1 MGKRYYLL
9 FVISFDLRK
18 SVKLPFV
25 TEVIKKLAT
34 QIEATVLIEP
44 EYGFVGQINFKNGKR
59 TLFRNGRFEINNH
72 ASVAIVQDKGYAS
85 FFLKELGYNVPEEQT
100 FFSDKL
106 CSKLIKKRN
115 IDDGYSFAKNLGFP
129 AIVKPNDLS
138 KGILVA
144 KVYNKEEYYQTA
156 QQIFL
161 KTSVLLIQK
170 FYPGNDYRVVVL
182 DGEIVSAY
190 QRMPLSVI
198 GDGKSSILEILHQKQ
213 TMFLQENRD
222 ITIDLDDFRIATNLH
237 RQKLTLN
244 SVIPQNTKIKI
255 LDNANLSS
263 GGEAIDVTKQMHPDF
278 QKLAISAIKD
288 MGLRLG
294 GVDIITSDIT
304 QPMQEY
310 VIIEINGAPGLEHY
324 AAIGEEQMKVVEE
337 LYLKILKVI
346 EMGNW

>member
-1 MGKRYYLL
+1 M
-9 FVISFDLRK
+9 
-18 SVKLPFV
+18 KLPFV

-44 EYGFVGQINFKNGKR
+44 EYAFVGQITFKNGKR
-59 TLFRNGRFEINNH
+59 TFFRNTRFEINNH

-85 FFLKELGYNVPEEQT
+85 FFLKGLGYKVPEEQT
-100 FFSDKL
+100 FFSEQL

-115 IDDGYSFAKNLGFP
+115 IDDGYAFAKNIGFP

-144 KVYNKEEYYQTA
+144 KVYNKDEYYETA
-156 QQIFL
+156 QKIFL

-170 FYPGNDYRVVVL
+170 FYSGNDYRVVVL

-198 GDGKSSILEILHQKQ
+198 GDGKSSILEIIEQKKKII
-213 TMFLQENRD
+213 LQENRD
-222 ITIDLDDFRIATNLH
+222 VTIDLDDFRIAAKLKK
-237 RQKLTLN
+237 QGLTLN
-244 SVIPQNTKIKI
+244 SVIPENTRIKI

-263 GGEAIDVTKQMHPDF
+263 GGEAIDVTKEIHPDF
-278 QKLAISAIKD
+278 QKLAISVTKD
-288 MGLRLG
+288 IGLRLG

-304 QPMQEY
+304 QPMQDY

-324 AAIGEEQMKVVEE
+324 ASIGEEQMKVVEE
-337 LYLKILKVI
+337 LYLKILKAI
-346 EMGNW
+346 EMGNG